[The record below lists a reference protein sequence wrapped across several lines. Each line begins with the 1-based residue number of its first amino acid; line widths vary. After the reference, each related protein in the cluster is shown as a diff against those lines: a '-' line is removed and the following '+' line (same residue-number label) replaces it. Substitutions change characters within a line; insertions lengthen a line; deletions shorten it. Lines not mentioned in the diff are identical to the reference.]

1 MPRERITIVSWL
13 FNRVRTAASAILIVS
28 IRERLSSRAIPAGS
42 WNYHVLNSW
51 YFIGYLLTK
60 SKDHLSKSAEF
71 NFRDD
76 QPIVVVAVVI
86 LKLDRLCCLWWKFL
100 ISCFALF
107 CLCYKLCLLL
117 QKQEGSARFQ
127 AFLLIERLVL
137 IAWLQRRRNRRKLSP
152 RKQIWT
158 LYALTW
164 RRTETTPHS
173 RSKRTARLWIRR
185 HHQQSW
191 FQEGRIFPQAR
202 VVPTQVL
209 L

>member
-13 FNRVRTAASAILIVS
+13 FNRVRTAASAILIIS

-51 YFIGYLLTK
+51 YFIGYLLRSQRIIFQNQRNLIFVMISRLWWSRSLFWNLT
-60 SKDHLSKSAEF
+60 DY
-71 NFRDD
+71 
-76 QPIVVVAVVI
+76 VV
-86 LKLDRLCCLWWKFL
+86 LWWKLL
-100 ISCFALF
+100 ILCFALF

-158 LYALTW
+158 LHALTW